1 MKKYFLAIALT
12 IACVNNVAAQKGYQY
27 DIWDVLVGGKV
38 GGSAGVLTKQT
49 CDPLWGPFG
58 SIEAEMYLNKKLSMS
73 LEVSASH
80 KGADNVYTLEGEGQH
95 GYYQYR
101 MDYISTSYLFSYHM
115 LRQHLSLYTGLTLG
129 RIFNAKSMTN
139 SRSLDIM
146 DEVHKGDFSVPVG
159 VEWTIGKHF
168 TIDGRWHWSP
178 RWVAKTQKARDI
190 LGKSR
195 HQFVS
200 LTVGYK
206 VQVF

>member
-1 MKKYFLAIALT
+1 MKKILLAIALT

-58 SIEAEMYLNKKLSMS
+58 SIEADMFLNKHLSMS

-80 KGADNVYTLEGEGQH
+80 KGADNVYTREGEGQY

-101 MDYISTSYLFSYHM
+101 MDYISTSYLFNYHF
-115 LRQHLSLYTGLTLG
+115 LRQHLNLYTGLTLG
-129 RIFNAKSMTN
+129 RIFNAKSMNN
-139 SRSLDIM
+139 SHSIDIM

-159 VEWTIGKHF
+159 LEWTLGKHF

-200 LTVGYK
+200 LTIGYK